1 MQNQHQDQD
10 HSQDLRQRVATLE
23 RHARR
28 GRVMAATMFAL
39 GASLALIGT
48 TVAQPEA
55 QIVPEIRT
63 HKLTVVDSEGRTRV
77 QIAEDPADHNRN
89 ARAAGL
95 TIYDIT
101 GHERGG
107 IGTMADGSAA
117 VALDAPHG
125 VGHKMRDRA
134 GIKVGPDGSAM
145 IVTISNA
152 GQFSAGLYSKGEEG
166 RLELSRSDAAADQMA
181 TRVITQS
188 SDTSKAGKLQ

>member
-1 MQNQHQDQD
+1 MQNQNPD
-10 HSQDLRQRVATLE
+10 QDLRQRVATLE
-23 RHARR
+23 RNARR
-28 GRVMAATMFAL
+28 GRMMAATMFAL

-55 QIVPEIRT
+55 PIVPEIRT

-77 QIAEDPADHNRN
+77 QIAEDPADHKRN

-125 VGHKMRDRA
+125 VGHRMRDRA

-145 IVTISNA
+145 IVTISNL
-152 GQFSAGLYSKGEEG
+152 FSKGEEG
-166 RLELSRSDAAADQMA
+166 RLELSRSDAAADQVT
-181 TRVITQS
+181 TRVITQGG
-188 SDTSKAGKLQ
+188 DTSRYGKLQ